1 MMKLGMI
8 APPKEESFIRAQKK
22 GLEFVEFWIN
32 VNGGHMPHEEFLA
45 AVPQLVEYS
54 KKYQVPVGSVGRWGA
69 SKIAEDG
76 SIIKEEYKLC
86 TRLIDAAAALGSPIF
101 VTGCN
106 YVENLSFYENITSTI
121 KFYERLI
128 PYAKEKGIKVATPN
142 CRWNN
147 YVHSD
152 PVWEL
157 VHGYL
162 KDLYIK
168 YDPSHCNYDGN
179 KNPLGEVK
187 RWADRIAHVH
197 LKGTMHVNGERYE
210 DPPAGM
216 DQFDWPAF
224 IAMLYSIHY
233 DGTLSIESHKNW
245 SYQFAT
251 TDAERAMADKGIDFT
266 IKYMRQFI
274 F

>member
-1 MMKLGMI
+1 MSDSISSVALLNFSC
-8 APPKEESFIRAQKK
+8 SFTAASGFYVK
-22 GLEFVEFWIN
+22 GNRGFN
-32 VNGGHMPHEEFLA
+32 
-45 AVPQLVEYS
+45 
-54 KKYQVPVGSVGRWGA
+54 PVSYTHLDV
-69 SKIAEDG
+69 
-76 SIIKEEYKLC
+76 YK
-86 TRLIDAAAALGSPIF
+86 RQ
-101 VTGCN
+101 
-106 YVENLSFYENITSTI
+106 TI
-121 KFYERLI
+121 KFYEQLI

-187 RWADRIAHVH
+187 RWADRIVHVH